1 MKTGPFRQKIAFH
14 LHRCAL
20 SFLGFLLGFLIGGI
34 APGLLPPGPPGYF
47 PCSSLT
53 PLPLSSRRPSPSIPV
68 LRWIRA
74 YLEEPGDTC
83 VASDAERGTIT
94 ANLLDLPFMVPGQ
107 SAREHLPKL
116 TGGILLCEVE
126 QPVFVPGVL
135 IDG

>member
-1 MKTGPFRQKIAFH
+1 MAEKPPPPIP
-14 LHRCAL
+14 
-20 SFLGFLLGFLIGGI
+20 SGI
-34 APGLLPPGPPGYF
+34 AEPPSTAAPI
-47 PCSSLT
+47 
-53 PLPLSSRRPSPSIPV
+53 PLPSRRPAGFSRPYVGPFAV
-68 LRWIRA
+68 DRTLRLAEGVAFWP

-107 SAREHLPKL
+107 SDREHLPKL

-135 IDG
+135 IDGWPVRTGG